1 MHPGARILLCVL
13 SALALPGLSF
23 FYLGL
28 LTPLLLWPGLSNPA
42 RTLALFKRT
51 RWLFLALFIG
61 YGFSLPGSPLIGGWD
76 WSPTR
81 EGLEAGLVQAWRLAM
96 LLLLVEWSILRLPA
110 KTLLE
115 GLYSLLRPF
124 GRLGLPAERAA
135 LRLGLTMQS
144 FSEVVGSRKGL
155 RQVLDAEDLAGR
167 LPEMIELQVSPWRGR
182 DYLIV
187 LMVCVAMVLM
197 WLNG

>member
-1 MHPGARILLCVL
+1 MHPGARILLCVF

-28 LTPLLLWPGLSNPA
+28 LTLLLLWPAIGRPA
-42 RTLALFKRT
+42 RVLALFRRT

-61 YGFSLPGSPLIGGWD
+61 YGFSLPGDALIAGWD

-81 EGLEAGLVQAWRLAM
+81 QGLAAGLAQAWRLA
-96 LLLLVEWSILRLPA
+96 LLLLLLEWLILRLPA
-110 KTLLE
+110 QALLA
-115 GLYSLLRPF
+115 GLYGLLRPF

-135 LRLGLTMQS
+135 LRLGLTMRA
-144 FSEVVGSRKGL
+144 FAEAGGRGL
-155 RQVLDAEDLAGR
+155 RQALDSEDLAGR
-167 LPEMIELQVSPWRGR
+167 LPEVIELQVTPWRGR
-182 DYLIV
+182 DYGIV
-187 LMVCVAMVLM
+187 LLAGAAMVWL